1 MSLADQILKRT
12 DAVQQVAYLQAQL
25 AEEAERRKRF
35 RKWVREDMKA
45 EFILGEIVL
54 HSPVMK
60 RHWAANTLLS
70 QLLSV
75 YVVEKELGLIGIEKV
90 MIALTRN
97 DFEPDLVFFDN
108 EQMASFEED
117 QLLFP
122 APRFVAEILSK
133 STAKNHRTVKKEDYA
148 LHGVEEY
155 WIVDPKKET
164 VEQYL
169 LTPDQVYAEAEIRT
183 LDERIQSSAIAGLDI
198 PVAAIFNK
206 EVNREVARSLLVG

>member
-1 MSLADQILKRT
+1 MSLADQILERT
-12 DAVQQVAYLQAQL
+12 DAIQQLAYLQAQL

-35 RKWVREDMKA
+35 REWVREDMKA
-45 EFILGEIVL
+45 EFILGQIVL

-70 QLLSV
+70 RLLSI
-75 YVVEKELGLIGIEKV
+75 YVEEKELGFIGFEKV

-108 EQMASFEED
+108 EQMASFKED

-133 STAKNHRTVKKEDYA
+133 STAKNDRTVKKEDYA

-155 WIVDPKKET
+155 WIIDPKTET

-169 LTPDQVYAEAEIRT
+169 LTPDQVYAEAVIRT

-198 PVAAIFNK
+198 PVAAIFRK
-206 EVNREVARSLLVG
+206 VVNREVTRAIMAG